1 MTTYIRFAVA
11 ATGIIASVIAVLG
24 VSLLGDDESK
34 ASALPG
40 PALVGKMSLEEAL
53 TKRRSVRSFAGG
65 ELSAQQISQL
75 CWAAQGICE
84 PVRQLRTCPSA
95 GATYP
100 LELYV
105 VTAQG
110 VEHYRPQ
117 GHGLTSHLD
126 GDLRGKLA
134 AAALG
139 QRCVAQAPAT
149 FVIAGVVSRTAR
161 RYGQRAQRYVW
172 MEAGHAGQNILLQ
185 AVALKLGAVPVG
197 AFNDEAVGKLLK
209 LPAGSA
215 PLYLI
220 PVGKPTGPK

>member
-1 MTTYIRFAVA
+1 MTTYIRFAVGV
-11 ATGIIASVIAVLG
+11 TGIIASVIAVLG
-24 VSLLGDDESK
+24 VSLLGDDGSK
-34 ASALPG
+34 ARALGDPTL
-40 PALVGKMSLEEAL
+40 AGKMSLEEAL
-53 TKRRSVRSFAGG
+53 AKRRSIRSFAGG

-84 PVRQLRTCPSA
+84 PARRLRTCPSA

-134 AAALG
+134 AAAMG

-149 FVIAGVVSRTAR
+149 FVIAGVASRTAR

-185 AVALKLGAVPVG
+185 AVALKLAAVPVG